1 MRERSGKNSISAI
14 AALILLAVFAA
25 GILSVLLGGAD
36 VYKRLAER
44 NTVSY
49 DRSTCLQ
56 YLTNKIH
63 QAPSSDAVM
72 IADFGECES
81 LVISENIKGNEYWT
95 RIYLYEGWL
104 MELFTAAD
112 SGLMPEDGEKIM
124 PIESFRV
131 ICSDD
136 LLQINI
142 ADLSGN
148 EDELFLT
155 LRGKEWGS
163 YEK

>member
-1 MRERSGKNSISAI
+1 
-14 AALILLAVFAA
+14 
-25 GILSVLLGGAD
+25 
-36 VYKRLAER
+36 
-44 NTVSY
+44 
-49 DRSTCLQ
+49 
-56 YLTNKIH
+56 
-63 QAPSSDAVM
+63 
-72 IADFGECES
+72 
-81 LVISENIKGNEYWT
+81 
-95 RIYLYEGWL
+95 
-104 MELFTAAD
+104 
-112 SGLMPEDGEKIM
+112 
-124 PIESFRV
+124 V